1 MKRIRMQ
8 VVVEEVE
15 ESGADAQELGQI
27 RKVADGSYEQ
37 LMTDEASESIDE
49 MEAAVI
55 RMQYE
60 VGRGALADHLSEV
73 AKKKPARRPKKV
85 SGSTSTRPPI
95 E

>member
-15 ESGADAQELGQI
+15 ESGADALETGQI
-27 RKVADGSYEQ
+27 RKAGDGSYEQ
-37 LMTDEASESIDE
+37 LITDEASESIDE
-49 MEAAVI
+49 MEAALI

-60 VGRGALADHLSEV
+60 VGRGALADHLSDV
-73 AKKKPARRPKKV
+73 AKKKPARRPRRA
-85 SGSTSTRPPI
+85 SGSTSTRPRI

>member
-1 MKRIRMQ
+1 MQ

-15 ESGADAQELGQI
+15 EAGAEGQETGQI
-27 RKVADGSYEQ
+27 RKAEDGSYEQ
-37 LMTDEASESIDE
+37 LITDEASESIDE

-73 AKKKPARRPKKV
+73 AKKKPTRRPRKA
-85 SGSTSTRPPI
+85 SGSTDTRRPI